1 MPSSQQQQHDVP
13 GHQSA
18 RPTCPTYRALIVLH
32 WSTGMTKKY
41 MHIYIPMWGS
51 GVIGLKNNFS
61 GVNKS
66 PKFGFWTI
74 KGSIHPGYFIQVVPN
89 EIKERVI
96 IIRNYGAT
104 KNL

>member
-1 MPSSQQQQHDVP
+1 MQPENALLTTTTTQCTWP
-13 GHQSA
+13 QSA
-18 RPTCPTYRALIVLH
+18 GPTCPTYRALIVLH

-61 GVNKS
+61 GVDKS

-74 KGSIHPGYFIQVVPN
+74 KGSIHPGYFIQVL
-89 EIKERVI
+89 
-96 IIRNYGAT
+96 YFQT
-104 KNL
+104 K